1 MNPKLMEQAMQK
13 NMIAKTG
20 RPLNKWIE
28 LLKNKNNL
36 TKNELVD
43 FLKNDHSIGHFYV
56 QLILK
61 EFYK

>member
-1 MNPKLMEQAMQK
+1 MQK
-13 NMIAKTG
+13 NMVAKTG